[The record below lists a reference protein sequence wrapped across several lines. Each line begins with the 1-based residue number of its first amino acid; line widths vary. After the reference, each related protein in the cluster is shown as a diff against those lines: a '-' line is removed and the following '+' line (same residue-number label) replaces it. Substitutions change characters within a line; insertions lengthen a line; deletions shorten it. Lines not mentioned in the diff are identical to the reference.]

1 MDLNSIASA
10 ATAAGVLIATWQI
23 WQSRKLAGA
32 SFEDSY
38 DQQYRE
44 LMYRVPVDALLGKKL
59 NGDSHKEAREAIYN
73 YLDLCN
79 EQVYQRS
86 KRRVSK
92 ARWAEWKSGIKDNL
106 EKSLISGIWC
116 EVKSNVPGSF
126 SFLERL
132 EQSEFESDPVRW

>member
-10 ATAAGVLIATWQI
+10 ATAVGVLIAAWQI
-23 WQSRKLAGA
+23 WQSRKLASA

-59 NGDSHKEAREAIYN
+59 NGHSHNEAREAIYN

-92 ARWAEWKSGIKDNL
+92 ARWAEWRSGIKDNL
-106 EKSLISGIWC
+106 EKPLISGIWS

-126 SFLERL
+126 SFLEQL
-132 EQSEFESDPVRW
+132 EQSEFKSDPVRW

>member
-10 ATAAGVLIATWQI
+10 ATAVGVLIAAWQI
-23 WQSRKLAGA
+23 WQSRKLASA

-44 LMYRVPVDALLGKKL
+44 LMYRVPVDALLGKQL
-59 NGDSHKEAREAIYN
+59 NGHSHSEAREAIYN

-92 ARWAEWKSGIKDNL
+92 ARWAEWRSGIKDNL
-106 EKSLISGIWC
+106 EKPLISGIWC
-116 EVKSNVPGSF
+116 EVKSKVPGSF

-132 EQSEFESDPVRW
+132 EQNEFESDPAHW

>member
-1 MDLNSIASA
+1 MDLNSIASV
-10 ATAAGVLIATWQI
+10 ATAIGVLIATWQI
-23 WQSRKLAGA
+23 WQSRKLASA

-44 LMYRVPVDALLGKKL
+44 LIYRVPVDALLGKKL
-59 NGDSHKEAREAIYN
+59 NEQNHNEAREVIYN

-92 ARWAEWKSGIKDNL
+92 ARWGEWRSGIKDNL
-106 EKSLISGIWC
+106 DKPLISGIWS
-116 EVKSNVPGSF
+116 EVKNNIPGSF
-126 SFLERL
+126 SFLEQL
-132 EQSEFESDPVRW
+132 EQSEFKSDPARW